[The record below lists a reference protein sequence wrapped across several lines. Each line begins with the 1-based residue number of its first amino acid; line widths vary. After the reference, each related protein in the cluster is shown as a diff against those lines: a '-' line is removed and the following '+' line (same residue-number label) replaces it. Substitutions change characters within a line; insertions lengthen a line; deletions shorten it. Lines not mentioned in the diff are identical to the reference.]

1 MTKLLAE
8 FTTTPAVMADD
19 YKEDWARSEYIE
31 PLFEAL
37 GWTRLNPA
45 QRTNESTGYIRE
57 VPLATGSSKRA
68 PDYGFYIRGRL
79 VFYAE
84 AKKPRVN
91 IKTDKAASRQIR
103 SYGWTRQ
110 HAFGIL
116 TDFQEFAVYDCRLKP
131 EANDGPRVGL
141 VEYFTAQEYE
151 DRWEWLLE
159 NVSPEGVAAGTLSDA
174 IGVSR
179 PTGKRQPVDLA
190 FLREIESWREAL
202 AEDLITHNEL
212 TQRVLSNQVQTLI
225 DRIVFLRIIEAR
237 GLEPQGRLRETLESS
252 PIYPALVHLF
262 ELADT
267 RYNSGLF
274 HFREES
280 GRGVPDLI
288 GPNLTVPDDLLREI
302 VDRLTSDRSPY
313 RFEIM
318 PAEILGQIYE
328 RFLGR
333 EIHVVNSHA
342 VVEEKPEYRKS
353 RGVYYTPSYVVDYI
367 VDQTLKPLFTGKSVN
382 QARSVKIV
390 DASCGSGSFLISAYQ
405 YLLDWH
411 LDKYKQFKRPA
422 DRARYL
428 MTGVDGL
435 PRLRLEERKRI
446 LLDNIYGVDIDP
458 QAVEVAKLS
467 LLLKVIEGETQLAFE
482 VDRLLPDLDLNIIC
496 GNSLVG
502 TDFYPTDE
510 LINLTPDELENV
522 NALDWPGAFPTIAE
536 RRGFDAVIGNPPWLM
551 AGYYVADSMAYFHR
565 TYETCTGK
573 ADLYYLFL
581 EKSLRII
588 KPGGR
593 IGMIVPSKLFHTRA
607 ARALRGLLVE
617 GSWVQDIVDFGTS
630 RIFDD
635 ATNYPCILILSAGS
649 TAPIEVTQAEKRF
662 NNTRTFSVP
671 RAQLT
676 NETWHLLVPDRDEL
690 WAKIRTGSVT
700 LESLSSH
707 FGNGVQTGADRLL
720 IFSDDFRER
729 RGIERDACRPILKG
743 KDIRDFS
750 ATPRDLV
757 LFPYRTIGGSFAPLA
772 ESELR
777 EMWPGA
783 HAYLL
788 EHRAKLESRKW
799 FGSGP
804 TDLSGQWYGMM
815 FLDNAA
821 AFAVPHLVTPALSN
835 RSNFAVDAENLFVT
849 GTAGVSSVVLERDD
863 EEFRYFLLGLLNS
876 TLLSKFVVD
885 HSTPY
890 QGGYWKFSAAYIKPA
905 PIRLP
910 NPKLRSSQRLATE
923 IAKLAKAIARP
934 PEGVTAGTGKALRR
948 RLDDYV
954 MRFYELNDDDIAVLE
969 T

>member
-1 MTKLLAE
+1 M
-8 FTTTPAVMADD
+8 
-19 YKEDWARSEYIE
+19 
-31 PLFEAL
+31 
-37 GWTRLNPA
+37 
-45 QRTNESTGYIRE
+45 
-57 VPLATGSSKRA
+57 
-68 PDYGFYIRGRL
+68 
-79 VFYAE
+79 
-84 AKKPRVN
+84 
-91 IKTDKAASRQIR
+91 
-103 SYGWTRQ
+103 
-110 HAFGIL
+110 
-116 TDFQEFAVYDCRLKP
+116 
-131 EANDGPRVGL
+131 
-141 VEYFTAQEYE
+141 
-151 DRWEWLLE
+151 
-159 NVSPEGVAAGTLSDA
+159 SPEGVGAGTLSHA
-174 IGVSR
+174 IGAPR

-202 AEDLITHNEL
+202 AEDLIANNEL
-212 TQRVLSNQVQTLI
+212 TQRVLSNQVQALI
-225 DRIVFLRIIEAR
+225 DRIVFLRITEAR
-237 GLEPQGRLRETLESS
+237 GLEPQGRLRETLKSS
-252 PIYPALVHLF
+252 PIYPALLHLF

-280 GRGVPDLI
+280 GRGVPDSI
-288 GPNLTVPDDLLREI
+288 GPNLTVSDDLLREI

-333 EIHVVNSHA
+333 EIHVVDHHA

-367 VDQTLKPLFTGKSVN
+367 VDHTLKPLLAGKSVN
-382 QARSVKIV
+382 QARSIKVV
-390 DASCGSGSFLISAYQ
+390 DPSCGSGSFLINAYQ

-411 LDKYKQFKRPA
+411 LDKYKQFKRIA

-428 MTGVDGL
+428 MTGIDGL

-446 LLDNIYGVDIDP
+446 LLDNIFGVDIDP

-482 VDRLLPDLDLNIIC
+482 VDRLLPDLDTNIIC

-502 TDFYPTDE
+502 TDFYPTEE
-510 LINLTPDELENV
+510 LINLTSDEMENV
-522 NALDWPGAFPTIAE
+522 NALDWPGAFPAIAE

-551 AGYYVADSMAYFHR
+551 AGYYVADSMPYFHR
-565 TYETCTGK
+565 TYESCTGK

-593 IGMIVPSKLFHTRA
+593 IGMIVPSKFFHTRA

-617 GSWVQDIVDFGTS
+617 GGWVQDIVDFGTS

-635 ATNYPCILILSAGS
+635 ATNYPCILILTAGS
-649 TAPIEVTQAEKRF
+649 TAPVEITRAEKRF
-662 NNTRTFSVP
+662 DNIRTFSVP

-676 NETWHLLVPDRDEL
+676 DDTWHLLVPDRDEL
-690 WAKIRTGSVT
+690 WAKIRAGSVS
-700 LESLSSH
+700 LESLASH

-720 IFSDDFRER
+720 IFSDDFRETQ
-729 RGIERDACRPILKG
+729 GIEREACRPILKG

-750 ATPRDLV
+750 AMPRDLV
-757 LFPYRTIGGSFAPLA
+757 LFPYGTVRGSFAPLA

-777 EMWPGA
+777 RVWPGA

-788 EHRAKLESRKW
+788 KQREKLEDRKW
-799 FGSGP
+799 FGKGP
-804 TDLSGQWYGMM
+804 TELSGQWYGMM
-815 FLDNAA
+815 FLDDATS
-821 AFAVPHLVTPALSN
+821 FAVAHLVTPALSN
-835 RSNFAVDAENLFVT
+835 RSNFAVDAETLFVT
-849 GTAGVSSVVLERDD
+849 GTAGVSSVVLANDD
-863 EEFRYFLLGLLNS
+863 EEFRYFVLGLLNS
-876 TLLSKFVVD
+876 TLLSEYVVD

-890 QGGYWKFSAAYIKPA
+890 QGGYWKFSAPYIKPT

-910 NPKLRSSQRLATE
+910 SPRLRSSQRLATD
-923 IAKLAKAIARP
+923 IAELAKAIARP
-934 PEGVTAGTGKALRR
+934 PKRATAATIKTLRR
-948 RLDDYV
+948 RLDDHV
-954 MRFYELNDDDIAVLE
+954 TRFYELDDDEIAVLE
-969 T
+969 I